1 MAELQDEEVGDGT
14 TSVVIVAA
22 ELLRRAAVLVRH
34 KVHPT
39 SVISGYRLAMREVR
53 REEREREG
61 SSKGWSRM
69 SLRFLFHSH
78 PSRSL
83 SLSLSILSL
92 SPFQATRFITD
103 RLAIPVSE
111 LGPDTLAAI
120 ARTSMASKVIGS
132 DPDHF
137 AALVVEAV
145 LAVRQ
150 PSLAPGGPPRYPI
163 KSVAILKAPGGSMAD
178 SRLIRGVALNMG
190 KAAAG
195 MPTRVSP
202 ARVACLDFNLQKAR
216 MHLGVQVLVSD
227 PAELAAIRA
236 READIARERVA
247 AILGAGANVVLTSK
261 GIDDLCLKYFVEAG
275 AVAVRRVPK
284 DDLRRV
290 ARATG
295 ATLVTSL
302 ADEEGGEGFDASA
315 LGTALEVVE
324 ESIAGDDV
332 LVVRGGGGVTGEEGG
347 EGGAAANCNG
357 GAAAAAPAASAP
369 APATPA
375 ASGDAADPASAA
387 AASPSALPSSAFPP
401 AGPAPVPSGG
411 ATILLRGANDFL
423 LDEMERSVH
432 DALCAVRRVLESGSV
447 VPGGGAAEAAV
458 SVALEAYAATLGSR
472 EQLAIAEFAD
482 AVLSIPKALAVNAA
496 RDAADAVA
504 KLRAHHYAAQAAD
517 GECGA
522 DGKGATGRA
531 RVGLDLSDPGA
542 RPGAGASDGVRDN
555 VAAGVLEPAAAKT
568 AILRFATEAAITILR
583 IDDLVRVEAA
593 PDEED

>member
-1 MAELQDEEVGDGT
+1 MPQRPV
-14 TSVVIVAA
+14 
-22 ELLRRAAVLVRH
+22 
-34 KVHPT
+34 
-39 SVISGYRLAMREVR
+39 
-53 REEREREG
+53 
-61 SSKGWSRM
+61 
-69 SLRFLFHSH
+69 FLFG
-78 PSRSL
+78 SL
-83 SLSLSILSL
+83 ATQNNNKKHENKSKK
-92 SPFQATRFITD
+92 QATRFVTD

-111 LGPDTLAAI
+111 LGPDTLAAV

-137 AALVVEAV
+137 ARLVVDAV
-145 LAVRQ
+145 LAVKQ
-150 PSLAPGGPPRYPI
+150 PGLIPGAPPRYPI
-163 KSVAILKAPGGSMAD
+163 KGVAILKAPGGSMAD

-202 ARVACLDFNLQKAR
+202 ARVACVDFNLQKAR
-216 MHLGVQVLVSD
+216 LHLGVQVLVSD

-236 READIARERVA
+236 READIARERVR
-247 AILGAGANVVLTSK
+247 AILDAGANVVLTTK

-302 ADEEGGEGFDASA
+302 ADEEGGEGFDAACLGSA
-315 LGTALEVVE
+315 DEVVE
-324 ESIAGDDV
+324 ECIAGDDV
-332 LVVRGGGGVTGEEGG
+332 LVVRGGGGGSGGGAGG
-347 EGGAAANCNG
+347 EAAAAGANG
-357 GAAAAAPAASAP
+357 GDGAAAPAAGDG
-369 APATPA
+369 A
-375 ASGDAADPASAA
+375 APASADSA
-387 AASPSALPSSAFPP
+387 APSP
-401 AGPAPVPSGG
+401 GPTPSGG

-423 LDEMERSVH
+423 LDEMERAVH

-458 SVALEAYAATLGSR
+458 SVALEGLAATLGSR

-482 AVLSIPKALAVNAA
+482 AVLAVPKALAVNAA

-504 KLRAHHYAAQAAD
+504 KLRAHHYAAQAGGGGIA
-517 GECGA
+517 GVGA
-522 DGKGATGRA
+522 DGDAAVSASTPPSSSKGAAGRA
-531 RVGLDLSDPGA
+531 RIGLDLSDPGA
-542 RPGAGASDGVRDN
+542 RPGAGPSAGVRDN
-555 VAAGVLEPAAAKT
+555 VAAGVLEPAAAKV

-583 IDDLVRVEAA
+583 IDDLIRVEAA

>member
-1 MAELQDEEVGDGT
+1 VGGGRWEGERGRRWRRGARAFCLCFFF
-14 TSVVIVAA
+14 S
-22 ELLRRAAVLVRH
+22 LLA
-34 KVHPT
+34 
-39 SVISGYRLAMREVR
+39 
-53 REEREREG
+53 
-61 SSKGWSRM
+61 SKTHN
-69 SLRFLFHSH
+69 L
-78 PSRSL
+78 P
-83 SLSLSILSL
+83 
-92 SPFQATRFITD
+92 PQATRFITD

-145 LAVRQ
+145 LAIRQ
-150 PSLAPGGPPRYPI
+150 PALVPGGPDRYPI

-216 MHLGVQVLVSD
+216 LHLGVQVLVSD
-227 PAELAAIRA
+227 PAELAAIRS
-236 READIARERVA
+236 RESDIARERVQ
-247 AILGAGANVVLTSK
+247 AILDAGANVVLTSK

-302 ADEEGGEGFDASA
+302 ADEEGGEAFDAAA
-315 LGTALEVVE
+315 LGTAIEVVE

-332 LVVRGGGGVTGEEGG
+332 LVVRGGGGVLPTGDK
-347 EGGAAANCNG
+347 
-357 GAAAAAPAASAP
+357 GAAAAAAANGNGAPAAPVP

-375 ASGDAADPASAA
+375 PVGDAASADVPAA
-387 AASPSALPSSAFPP
+387 ATTSPPSSTAFP
-401 AGPAPVPSGG
+401 AASVPVPSGG

-458 SVALEAYAATLGSR
+458 SVALEGYAATLGSR

-504 KLRAHHYAAQAAD
+504 KLRAHHYAAQAA
-517 GECGA
+517 ESAPGA
-522 DGKGATGRA
+522 APNTGKGAAGRA

-542 RPGAGASDGVRDN
+542 RPGAGPSAGVRDN
-555 VAAGVLEPAAAKT
+555 VAAGVLEPTAAKT

-593 PDEED
+593 GDEED

>member
-1 MAELQDEEVGDGT
+1 M
-14 TSVVIVAA
+14 
-22 ELLRRAAVLVRH
+22 LLL
-34 KVHPT
+34 
-39 SVISGYRLAMREVR
+39 SL
-53 REEREREG
+53 
-61 SSKGWSRM
+61 SSPSPLSIPHSPSSFSP
-69 SLRFLFHSH
+69 SLRF
-78 PSRSL
+78 
-83 SLSLSILSL
+83 SI
-92 SPFQATRFITD
+92 QATRFITD

-150 PSLAPGGPPRYPI
+150 PSLIPGGPPRYPI

-216 MHLGVQVLVSD
+216 LHLGVQVLVSD

-247 AILGAGANVVLTSK
+247 AILNAGANVVLTSK

-324 ESIAGDDV
+324 ECIAGDDV
-332 LVVRGGGGVTGEEGG
+332 LVVRGGGGVTGAVGSEA
-347 EGGAAANCNG
+347 AAANGNG
-357 GAAAAAPAASAP
+357 GAATAAPAPTP
-369 APATPA
+369 APATPDDGA
-375 ASGDAADPASAA
+375 VDAT
-387 AASPSALPSSAFPP
+387 ASPPLPPSTAAFPP
-401 AGPAPVPSGG
+401 TGPAPVASGG

-458 SVALEAYAATLGSR
+458 SVALESYAATLGSR

-504 KLRAHHYAAQAAD
+504 KLRAHHYAAQAAE
-517 GECGA
+517 GGVESGA
-522 DGKGATGRA
+522 DGKGAAGRA

-542 RPGAGASDGVRDN
+542 RPGRGASDGVRDN

-593 PDEED
+593 GDEDE